1 MPQTAHNLL
10 LFTLYFFVIYCTCS
24 SFFILYFKKAVI
36 NFLLIAGFI
45 FPAVNF
51 YVRIRHLT
59 ENDFTQVTITNYIQ
73 QHDAQRKIYLFQD
86 YEEISTVLFFLQKSL
101 PIIDTVSRDLYYGY
115 HTSWDE
121 RWSINHNQFLGEAH
135 QHPVYVVLL
144 KKRLKDFNKL
154 VQPMDFCV
162 VAQSGKAAV
171 LTNSDIG
178 RKCLRTMPLDSERYF

>member
-10 LFTLYFFVIYCTCS
+10 LFTLYFFVIYCACS

-45 FPAVNF
+45 FPAINF

-59 ENDFTQVTITNYIQ
+59 ENDFTQVTITNYIK
-73 QHDAQRKIYLFQD
+73 QHDSRRKTYLFQD
-86 YEEISTVLFFLQKSL
+86 YEEISTTLFFLQKPL

-115 HTSWDE
+115 HASGDGGWF
-121 RWSINHNQFLGEAH
+121 INHNQFLKEA
-135 QHPVYVVLL
+135 QQQPVYVVLL
-144 KKRLKDFNKL
+144 KKRLNEFNTL
-154 VQPMDFCV
+154 VQPMNFCV
-162 VAQSGKAAV
+162 VTQSGKAVV

-178 RKCLRTMPLDSERYF
+178 WECLKTMPLDYGQYF